1 MTQSE
6 ATTARDEVLNK
17 AFLRAANN
25 LGLSGADIEK
35 ITGFS
40 EASISRMKNGSLP
53 SDKKSREILLIFLR
67 MYGSLIHLAGDAEN
81 AKEWFYSDNSDLG
94 GVPFELAQTLMGLA
108 DVTNYLDTMGGKLW
122 AHSLEG

>member
-1 MTQSE
+1 MTD
-6 ATTARDEVLNK
+6 AVTTTARDEVLRK

-40 EASISRMKNGSLP
+40 EATISRMKSGSVP
-53 SDKKSREILLIFLR
+53 SDKKRREILLIFLR
-67 MYGSLIHLAGDAEN
+67 MYRSLIPLAGDTDN
-81 AKEWFYSDNSDLG
+81 AKEWFYNDNSDLG

-108 DVTNYLDTMGGKLW
+108 DVTNYLDTMRGKL
-122 AHSLEG
+122 